1 VRWPEDEEHP
11 HPVKAAFM
19 IFGQLFA
26 LFFGAS
32 RSATIISAG
41 EGVKGP

>member
-26 LFFGAS
+26 LFCRALGFS
-32 RSATIISAG
+32 SARADL
-41 EGVKGP
+41 

>member
-1 VRWPEDEEHP
+1 VRRPEDEGHP

-26 LFFGAS
+26 L
-32 RSATIISAG
+32 SAG
-41 EGVKGP
+41 LVSLRREPICNYHLSG